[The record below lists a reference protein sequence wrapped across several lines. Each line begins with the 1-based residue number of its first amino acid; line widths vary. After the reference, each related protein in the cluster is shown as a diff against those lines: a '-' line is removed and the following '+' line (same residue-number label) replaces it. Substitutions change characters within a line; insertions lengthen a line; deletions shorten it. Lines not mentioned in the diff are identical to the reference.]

1 MRRVVLLLSLSV
13 ILPLFAATQEVGTLT
28 VMEGGLRLIRGVM
41 VMQAV
46 EGMRLRPG
54 DILESSQGGFDQL
67 EFSDGTVVALGPSSQ
82 LFLMRSASG
91 RGSGSA
97 DAPVAEL
104 VLLNG
109 WLKGETPVKSVAYRY
124 VSPLL
129 GAATQDGTVVMHA
142 KPDAADLFVESGS
155 ALIGEVNG
163 DANWRKVAAGKSG
176 QFFSRTA
183 GSGVS
188 TLTKPTPAFIDA
200 MPRAFKD
207 TLPPRMSRFNDKPPQ
222 PVREHEANY
231 SDVRPW
237 LIIGRP
243 WKMSLV
249 RRFEPLLSNP
259 AFRTAL
265 EAHLNEY
272 PEWDA
277 VLHPKKSPSPA
288 PANSN
293 SNSGSQHK

>member
-1 MRRVVLLLSLSV
+1 MPRVLLLFLS
-13 ILPLFAATQEVGTLT
+13 ILVPVVAATQEVGTLT
-28 VMEGGLRLIRGVM
+28 VMDGGLRLIRGATVF
-41 VMQAV
+41 QAV
-46 EGMRLRPG
+46 EGVRLRPG
-54 DILESSQGGFDQL
+54 DILVSSEGSFDQL

-91 RGSGSA
+91 RVSGSV

-104 VLLNG
+104 VLLTG
-109 WLKGETPVKSVAYRY
+109 WLKGETPEKSGAYRY

-129 GAATQDGTVVMHA
+129 GATTQNGTVVIHA
-142 KPDAADLFVESGS
+142 KADTADLFVESGS
-155 ALIGEVNG
+155 ALIGEVNS
-163 DANWRKVAAGKSG
+163 DANWRKFAAGKSG

-183 GSGVS
+183 GSGAS
-188 TLTKPTPAFIDA
+188 TLTKPGPAFIDA

-207 TLPPRMSRFNDKPPQ
+207 TLPPRMSRFNGKPPQ
-222 PVREHEANY
+222 PVREREANY

-265 EAHLNEY
+265 EAHVNEY
-272 PEWDA
+272 PEWEA
-277 VLHPKKSPSPA
+277 VLHPRKSSSTA

-293 SNSGSQHK
+293 SNSGSQHQ